1 MEGFEQVIAVAA
13 SMVGMERKKEN
24 SSAAVRDMPATCP
37 AAIVDMERDVPGN
50 TADAT
55 WQMPIQM
62 AWTSET
68 SSMRSV
74 MWRPTVRGEPK
85 YASTIH
91 ITMPP
96 TSSETPITVRLSRC
110 LPMSL
115 VSRSD
120 GTGGADKRNH
130 HQCKRMRERGAVL
143 AFTARKRRQEA
154 GNPRTKINRQA
165 ENGAQLDHDGVHLP
179 ERIVEVDVQQRLGDA
194 QVGRGADRQKFR

>member
-1 MEGFEQVIAVAA
+1 
-13 SMVGMERKKEN
+13 MVGIDRKKEN
-24 SSAAVRDMPATCP
+24 SRAAVRDMPATCP
-37 AAIVDMERDVPGN
+37 AAMVDREREVPGK

-91 ITMPP
+91 MMTPP

-110 LPMSL
+110 LPISL
-115 VSRSD
+115 VSSSD
-120 GTGGADKRNH
+120 GTAVQINAIITSESGCVSADDLSSFD
-130 HQCKRMRERGAVL
+130 RGPVS
-143 AFTARKRRQEA
+143 ARLKAASHSGRQNKQYGSHNNKTRPNAIEA
-154 GNPRTKINRQA
+154 
-165 ENGAQLDHDGVHLP
+165 D
-179 ERIVEVDVQQRLGDA
+179 
-194 QVGRGADRQKFR
+194 